1 MNYYIIAAG
10 GTGAMCVRSFIYLAA
25 AGCAKD
31 FDTYHILLVDKD
43 TKSDAVTACENLL
56 EDYNVMYDQLR
67 NDKFTFPKI
76 TLHKWSFTE
85 AIMDEY
91 ESKTGKLAEN
101 LSTLTLD
108 KLLNPDHDPNTA
120 RLLNTMY
127 TEAELN
133 TDLKNGFYGHP
144 NIGAPVFDYIRD
156 RFLDPKDNA
165 FMNSLRADLSKGK
178 AYVYLFGSLFGG
190 TGATVIPNVVLSL
203 RSIKGT
209 DGTAIGKNNLILGG
223 SMVMPYFKLPQMKP
237 DCLDKLEKLVP
248 EDTKFA
254 DQTKEALDYYDSSQ
268 LLKEMMN
275 LTLVGSSELDVTS
288 EIFARGGTQHQHF
301 HMVLMMAAV
310 AANRFFAKNLGG
322 MAAVNVDN
330 STPITPLGE
339 LILWK
344 FTPGDPGN
352 QGNYASLTASE
363 LGLNTELK
371 QMTSFLRFSVVVAF
385 YMRKRFDEV
394 SWDRLCKDVEVQGTI
409 RQMSADVGRELDPK
423 KLTNTDFETYY
434 KLPVQKAGAIC
445 RGFIEFF
452 FDVAL
457 SGYDW
462 SKFRD
467 YYRDENRAQKV
478 GTNTYYPYVQ
488 GAISEDVEKTFST
501 RWVDIA
507 NVNILMEILKTA
519 DPLNVLT
526 RYSLND
532 ICSFSYLD
540 QARGGVKEKDY
551 PDNIGQVYQNS
562 LERLPREKGTF
573 GFKGKVNAKFS
584 DIYAQLRQMCQE
596 GGRV

>member
-1 MNYYIIAAG
+1 
-10 GTGAMCVRSFIYLAA
+10 
-25 AGCAKD
+25 
-31 FDTYHILLVDKD
+31 
-43 TKSDAVTACENLL
+43 
-56 EDYNVMYDQLR
+56 
-67 NDKFTFPKI
+67 
-76 TLHKWSFTE
+76 
-85 AIMDEY
+85 
-91 ESKTGKLAEN
+91 
-101 LSTLTLD
+101 
-108 KLLNPDHDPNTA
+108 
-120 RLLNTMY
+120 
-127 TEAELN
+127 
-133 TDLKNGFYGHP
+133 
-144 NIGAPVFDYIRD
+144 
-156 RFLDPKDNA
+156 
-165 FMNSLRADLSKGK
+165 
-178 AYVYLFGSLFGG
+178 
-190 TGATVIPNVVLSL
+190 
-203 RSIKGT
+203 
-209 DGTAIGKNNLILGG
+209 
-223 SMVMPYFKLPQMKP
+223 MVMPYFKLPQMKP

>member
-76 TLHKWSFTE
+76 TLHKWSFTG

-91 ESKTGKLAEN
+91 ESKTGKLAQD

-108 KLLNPDHDPNTA
+108 KLLNPNHDPNTA
-120 RLLNTMY
+120 LLLNTMY
-127 TEAELN
+127 TTAELN

-156 RFLDPKDNA
+156 HFLDPKGNP
-165 FMNSLRADLSKGK
+165 FMNSLRGELSKGK
-178 AYVYLFGSLFGG
+178 TYVYLFGSLFGG
-190 TGATVIPNVVLSL
+190 TGATVIPNVVLAL

-209 DGTAIGKNNLILGG
+209 GGTAIGRNNLILGG

-237 DCLDKLEKLVP
+237 DCLDKLAQLVP

-254 DQTKEALDYYDSSQ
+254 DQTREALDYYDSSQ
-268 LLKEMMN
+268 LLQEMMN

-288 EIFARGGTQHQHF
+288 EIFARGGEQHQHF
-301 HMVLMMAAV
+301 HMVLMLAAV
-310 AANRFFAKNLGG
+310 AANRFFDNNLGG

-330 STPITPLGE
+330 STPINPLGE

-344 FTPGDPGN
+344 FTPGN

-371 QMTSFLRFSVVVAF
+371 HMTSFLRFSVVVAF
-385 YMRKRFDEV
+385 YMHERFDKV
-394 SWDRLCKDVEVQGTI
+394 PWDRLCKDVEVQGTI

-423 KLTNTDFETYY
+423 KLTKTDFETYY

-488 GAISEDVEKTFST
+488 GAISEDAEKTFLT

-507 NVNILMEILKTA
+507 NVNILMEILKA
-519 DPLNVLT
+519 AAPRDVLT

-540 QARGGVKEKDY
+540 QDRGGVKEQNY
-551 PDNIGQVYQNS
+551 ANNIGQVYQNALS
-562 LERLPREKGTF
+562 KLHLERNLF
-573 GFKGKVNAKFS
+573 GHLGNTNAKFS
-584 DIYAQLRQMCQE
+584 DIYAQLRQMC
-596 GGRV
+596 

>member
-91 ESKTGKLAEN
+91 ESKTGKLAED

-310 AANRFFAKNLGG
+310 AANRFFAKNLGR

>member
-91 ESKTGKLAEN
+91 ESKTGKLAED

-120 RLLNTMY
+120 SLLNTMY

-144 NIGAPVFDYIRD
+144 NIGAPVFDYIRN

>member
-108 KLLNPDHDPNTA
+108 KLLNPDHNPDTA

-127 TEAELN
+127 TTAELN

-254 DQTKEALDYYDSSQ
+254 DQTREALDYYDSSQ

-288 EIFARGGTQHQHF
+288 EIFARGGAQHQHF

-322 MAAVNVDN
+322 MAAVNVNN

-394 SWDRLCKDVEVQGTI
+394 SWDRLCKDVEVRGTI

>member
-76 TLHKWSFTE
+76 TLHKWSFTG

-91 ESKTGKLAEN
+91 ESKTGKLAQD

-108 KLLNPDHDPNTA
+108 KLLNPNHDPNTA
-120 RLLNTMY
+120 LLLNTMY
-127 TEAELN
+127 TTAELN

-156 RFLDPKDNA
+156 RFLDPKGNP
-165 FMNSLRADLSKGK
+165 FMNSLRGELSKGK
-178 AYVYLFGSLFGG
+178 TYVYLFGSLFGG
-190 TGATVIPNVVLSL
+190 TGATVIPNVVLAL

-209 DGTAIGKNNLILGG
+209 GGTAIGRNNLILGG

-237 DCLDKLEKLVP
+237 DCLDKLAQLVP

-254 DQTKEALDYYDSSQ
+254 DQTREALDYYDSSQ
-268 LLKEMMN
+268 LLQEMMN

-288 EIFARGGTQHQHF
+288 EIFARGGEQHQHF
-301 HMVLMMAAV
+301 HMVLMLAAV
-310 AANRFFAKNLGG
+310 AANRFFDNNLGG

-330 STPITPLGE
+330 STPINPLGE

-344 FTPGDPGN
+344 FTPGN

-371 QMTSFLRFSVVVAF
+371 HMTSFLRFSVVVAF
-385 YMRKRFDEV
+385 YMHERFDKV
-394 SWDRLCKDVEVQGTI
+394 PWDRLCKDVEVQGTI

-423 KLTNTDFETYY
+423 KLTETDFETYY

-452 FDVAL
+452 FDVSL

-488 GAISEDVEKTFST
+488 GAISEDAEKTFLT

-507 NVNILMEILKTA
+507 NVNILMEILKA
-519 DPLNVLT
+519 AAPRDVLT

-540 QARGGVKEKDY
+540 QDRGGVKEQNY
-551 PDNIGQVYQNS
+551 ANNIGQVYQNALS
-562 LERLPREKGTF
+562 KLHLERNLF
-573 GFKGKVNAKFS
+573 GHLGNTNAKFS
-584 DIYAQLRQMCQE
+584 DIYAQLRQMC
-596 GGRV
+596 